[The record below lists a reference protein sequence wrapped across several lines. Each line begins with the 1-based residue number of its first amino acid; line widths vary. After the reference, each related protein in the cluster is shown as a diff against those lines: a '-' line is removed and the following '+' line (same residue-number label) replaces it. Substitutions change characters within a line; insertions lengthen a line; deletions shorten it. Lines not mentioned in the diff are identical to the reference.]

1 MADNRRSLNQE
12 QINDFLIQLEGDAS
26 FDNESM
32 CSGESRRDPNESI
45 EMYHDSESEIEDPV
59 SEDEIPPTP
68 PRRETR
74 RFLATPRQI

>member
-12 QINDFLIQLEGDAS
+12 QIDDFLIQLEGDAS

-32 CSGESRRDPNESI
+32 CSVELRRDPNESI
-45 EMYHDSESEIEDPV
+45 EMDHDSDSEIEDPQ

-68 PRRETR
+68 PPRRGTR
-74 RFLATPRQI
+74 RLATPRKY